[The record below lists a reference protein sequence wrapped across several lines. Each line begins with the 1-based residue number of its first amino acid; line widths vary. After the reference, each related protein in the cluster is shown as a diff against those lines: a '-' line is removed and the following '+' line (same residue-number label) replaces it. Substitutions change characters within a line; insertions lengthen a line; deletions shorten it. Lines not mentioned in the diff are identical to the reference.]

1 MLKDKRPHGIGVAL
15 GTDRELSGSRPNL
28 VAGLRAVR
36 VVAVTALHQS
46 RIDPVTVGPRELRFL
61 RAMAPEAKLCLRFDE
76 HEIHIGRLMRAV
88 TRSATDA
95 VRQMLG
101 LGEILRL
108 QAGLVAFGTD
118 GGSLSR
124 RQSFEADNFTDI
136 ATAVHMRLRR
146 AVAGLA
152 AMLVTLEEGRMRCGS
167 KMFFPDLL
175 VAGLADVGFGVLA
188 AAGSWKRCRCLR

>member
-1 MLKDKRPHGIGVAL
+1 
-15 GTDRELSGSRPNL
+15 
-28 VAGLRAVR
+28 
-36 VVAVTALHQS
+36 
-46 RIDPVTVGPRELRFL
+46 
-61 RAMAPEAKLCLRFDE
+61 
-76 HEIHIGRLMRAV
+76 
-88 TRSATDA
+88 
-95 VRQMLG
+95 MLG

-124 RQSFEADNFTDI
+124 RQSFEADNFSDI
-136 ATAVHMRLRR
+136 ATAVYMRLRR

-167 KMFFPDLL
+167 KMLFPDLL

-188 AAGSWKRCRCLR
+188 ADGSRKRCRCLR